1 MGREVTL
8 KSRILLWISAH
19 LDLGLAKLQVSKNVP
34 HCTKLSSSLWNV
46 SSPQYEIGDMLRQS
60 WFILWL
66 SCPCLLVFLLPEL
79 AMSPLYSNQVASCTP
94 ACRLG
99 GREEEDEAVG
109 GEWCHPPAS
118 HWRLPPAC
126 VHVCAPARGSLV
138 TSQRSDD
145 RGSSLC

>member
-94 ACRLG
+94 ACQLG
-99 GREEEDEAVG
+99 GQRG
-109 GEWCHPPAS
+109 RG
-118 HWRLPPAC
+118 
-126 VHVCAPARGSLV
+126 RGSRWGMVPSTCLPLK
-138 TSQRSDD
+138 TSTCLCSRLC
-145 RGSSLC
+145 SSTWELGDFSEKWWSG